1 MSSYSMSILE
11 HFDKQRITII
21 CIILLRC
28 YLVNPFTLDFQ
39 YNYGESIGAE
49 TFLTVN
55 DFITFVLQFIL
66 GFGIAP
72 QLPIIMYV
80 LLLAAQLIQNS
91 GKKTLDM
98 QS

>member
-1 MSSYSMSILE
+1 
-11 HFDKQRITII
+11 
-21 CIILLRC
+21 LRC
-28 YLVNPFTLDFQ
+28 YLVIPFTINFL

-80 LLLAAQLIQNS
+80 LLLAA
-91 GKKTLDM
+91 
-98 QS
+98 